1 MINNAGG
8 MLHDQQFLR
17 RHHGTYPWA
26 AFELERYVVASR
38 VPHKVWASF
47 GDGGSCNDG
56 TLLGKALF
64 SALIFEATW
73 QGKTRPMPG
82 YGPYS
87 ISRDRGDIKTATL
100 LATHAKY
107 WGEV

>member
-1 MINNAGG
+1 

-26 AFELERYVVASR
+26 AFELERYVVASH

-47 GDGGSCNDG
+47 GDGGSCHDG

-64 SALIFEATW
+64 QSFTRAALIFW
-73 QGKTRPMPG
+73 
-82 YGPYS
+82 
-87 ISRDRGDIKTATL
+87 GDYLT
-100 LATHAKY
+100 Y
-107 WGEV
+107 